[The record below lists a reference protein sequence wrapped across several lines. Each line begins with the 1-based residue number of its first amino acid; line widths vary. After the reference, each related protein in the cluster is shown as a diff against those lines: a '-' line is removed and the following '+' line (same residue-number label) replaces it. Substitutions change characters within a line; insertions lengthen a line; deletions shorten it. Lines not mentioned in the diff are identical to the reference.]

1 MLFQAYMGGRPAE
14 FLHVSKGKAC
24 QDLREAEEAN
34 KNERPR
40 KRGDEDDCLQYAS
53 FLCSWTFSGVCD
65 IPEFELLIVR
75 LKLWAEVVD
84 AE

>member
-1 MLFQAYMGGRPAE
+1 MYRRAKPAKI
-14 FLHVSKGKAC
+14 LGK
-24 QDLREAEEAN
+24 Q
-34 KNERPR
+34 KRPR

-53 FLCSWTFSGVCD
+53 FLCSWAFSRVCD

-84 AE
+84 AD